1 VERCTARS
9 LRRCDHDDEEV
20 VVVVV
25 VALKLEEVRPIARVR
40 RWWRQS
46 LKRRGRLHA
55 AVVGG
60 EESRGEEL
68 EEATIIGGGEAM
80 ADSWLGSQ
88 KIWEEYT
95 GREEIYIVL
104 KNINHDSS

>member
-9 LRRCDHDDEEV
+9 LRRCDHNNEAV
-20 VVVVV
+20 VVA
-25 VALKLEEVRPIARVR
+25 VALKLEEVRPIARAR

-60 EESRGEEL
+60 GESRGEEL

-95 GREEIYIVL
+95 GRDEIYIVL